1 MKKNAMQREFK
12 KLKSQINQIEEIA
25 HNSKVGALIEQESS
39 LRKKIRQL
47 KEKKN
52 AMQREFKK
60 LKSQINQIEE
70 IAHNSKVGALI
81 EQESSLRKK
90 IRQLKE
96 MENEGFKDFSSVN
109 ERYEELLEYI
119 SKRLLDDYNKKNN
132 TDFDFYQVIRG
143 NYNSFI
149 NSGFMSVLTRQHIPK
164 LISKEFEEN
173 FPDNPKD
180 EYKLAR
186 NINRK
191 IYIHLGETNTGKTYT
206 AMERLKVA
214 KNGVYLSPLR
224 ILALENYEKLNS
236 SGVICNL
243 LTGEEE
249 ILKEGASHT
258 SCTIEKVDL
267 KKEYDIAIIDEIQMI
282 DDSQRG
288 AAWTRALLGLRCN
301 EIHICGALN
310 AKRVVEKIIE
320 DCNDDYEFKE
330 YKRSIP
336 LEVQESNFNY
346 NYAEEGDAIVV
357 FSKKKVLQIAEQYSD
372 MGIKASI
379 IYGDL
384 PPEVRRKQYDMFINK
399 ENKVLITTDA
409 IGMGVNLPI
418 KRIVFLDIQK
428 FDGEE
433 IRYLTSQEVKQVAG
447 RAGRKGNYE
456 VGYVA
461 TVRDN
466 QKFIKEKLE
475 EKDKIIKAAVLGPS
489 DAILNIKNLPLNEK
503 LALWATREDSIDYYR
518 KMDINEYLIIL
529 DSIKKYKLKEE
540 IQWELLKI
548 PFDISKDE
556 LMNTFLD
563 YVEEL
568 FVLKNKV
575 ISRPQ
580 CFKGNLDELECY
592 YQRINMYYSFCKVF
606 NLEFDFKWIH
616 DERLKVSEDIN
627 EILIRI

>member
-12 KLKSQINQIEEIA
+12 KLKSQINHIEEIA

-39 LRKKIRQL
+39 LRKKIRL
-47 KEKKN
+47 LMDMEK
-52 AMQREFKK
+52 
-60 LKSQINQIEE
+60 
-70 IAHNSKVGALI
+70 
-81 EQESSLRKK
+81 
-90 IRQLKE
+90 
-96 MENEGFKDFSSVN
+96 EGFKEYSDVR
-109 ERYEELLEYI
+109 ERYEELLEYV

-149 NSGFMSVLTRQHIPK
+149 NSGFMSVLTKQHIPK
-164 LISKEFEEN
+164 IISKEFEEN
-173 FPDNPKD
+173 FPENPKD

-186 NINRK
+186 NIRRK
-191 IYIHLGETNTGKTYT
+191 VYIHLGETNTGKTYT
-206 AMERLKVA
+206 AMERLKEA
-214 KNGVYLSPLR
+214 KHGVYLSPLR
-224 ILALENYEKLNS
+224 ILALENYEKLNNS
-236 SGVICNL
+236 KILCNL

-249 ILKEGASHT
+249 IIKEGATHT

-310 AKRVVEKIIE
+310 ARELVEKILE

-330 YKRSIP
+330 YKRNIP
-336 LEVQESNFNY
+336 LEVQDRNFSY
-346 NYAEEGDAIVV
+346 NDVEEGDAIVI
-357 FSKKKVLQIAEQYSD
+357 FSKKKVIQIAQQYSEK
-372 MGIKASI
+372 GIKASI

-418 KRIVFLDIQK
+418 KRIVFLDVQK

-433 IRYLTSQEVKQVAG
+433 IRSLTSQEVKQVAG
-447 RAGRKGNYE
+447 RAGRKGIYE

-466 QKFIKEKLE
+466 QKFIKEKLD
-475 EKDKIIKAAVLGPS
+475 EKDRIIRKAVLGPS
-489 DAILNIKNLPLNEK
+489 EAILNIKSLPLNEK
-503 LALWATREDSIDYYR
+503 LALWATREDILDYYR

-529 DSIKKYKLKEE
+529 DRIKRYKLKEE

-556 LMNTFLD
+556 LMDTFLG

-575 ISRPQ
+575 ITKPQ
-580 CFKGNLDELECY
+580 CFKGNLDELEIY

-606 NLEFDFKWIH
+606 NLGFDFKWIN
-616 DERLKVSEDIN
+616 DERIKVSEEIN
-627 EILIRI
+627 EILIRL

>member
-1 MKKNAMQREFK
+1 MQRDFK
-12 KLKSQINQIEEIA
+12 KLKSQINHIEEIA

-47 KEKKN
+47 IDMEK
-52 AMQREFKK
+52 
-60 LKSQINQIEE
+60 
-70 IAHNSKVGALI
+70 
-81 EQESSLRKK
+81 
-90 IRQLKE
+90 
-96 MENEGFKDFSSVN
+96 EGFKEYSDVR
-109 ERYEELLEYI
+109 ERYEELLEYV

-143 NYNSFI
+143 NYNSFV
-149 NSGFMSVLTRQHIPK
+149 NSGFMSVLTKQHIPK
-164 LISKEFEEN
+164 IISKEFQEN
-173 FPDNPKD
+173 FPENPKD
-180 EYKLAR
+180 EYRLAR
-186 NINRK
+186 NIKRK
-191 IYIHLGETNTGKTYT
+191 VYIHLGETNTGKTYT
-206 AMERLKVA
+206 AMERLKEA
-214 KNGVYLSPLR
+214 KHGVYLSPLR
-224 ILALENYEKLNS
+224 ILALENYEKLNNS
-236 SGVICNL
+236 QILCNL

-249 ILKEGASHT
+249 IIKEGATHT

-267 KKEYDIAIIDEIQMI
+267 KQEYDIAVIDEIQMI

-310 AKRVVEKIIE
+310 AREVVEKILE
-320 DCNDDYEFKE
+320 DCNDEYYFKE

-336 LEVQESNFNY
+336 LEVQDKNFSY
-346 NYAEEGDAIVV
+346 NDVEEGDAIVV
-357 FSKKKVLQIAEQYSD
+357 FSKKKVLQIAQQYSER
-372 MGIKASI
+372 GIKASI

-384 PPEVRRKQYDMFINK
+384 PPEVRRKQYDLFINK
-399 ENKVLITTDA
+399 ESKVLITTDA

-418 KRIVFLDIQK
+418 KRITFLDIQK

-433 IRYLTSQEVKQVAG
+433 IRNLTSQEVKQVAG
-447 RAGRKGNYE
+447 RAGRKGIYE

-466 QKFIKEKLE
+466 QKFIKERLD
-475 EKDKIIKAAVLGPS
+475 EKDRIIRKAVLGPS
-489 DAILNIKNLPLNEK
+489 EAILNIKNLPLNEK
-503 LALWATREDSIDYYR
+503 LALWATREDILDYYR

-529 DSIKKYKLKEE
+529 DRIKRYKLKEA

-556 LMNTFLD
+556 LMDTFLE

-568 FVLKNKV
+568 FMLKNKV
-575 ISRPQ
+575 ISKPQ
-580 CFKGNLDELECY
+580 CFKGNLDELELY

-606 NLEFDFKWIH
+606 NLEFDFKWIYE
-616 DERLKVSEDIN
+616 ERIKVSEEIN
-627 EILIRI
+627 EILIRL